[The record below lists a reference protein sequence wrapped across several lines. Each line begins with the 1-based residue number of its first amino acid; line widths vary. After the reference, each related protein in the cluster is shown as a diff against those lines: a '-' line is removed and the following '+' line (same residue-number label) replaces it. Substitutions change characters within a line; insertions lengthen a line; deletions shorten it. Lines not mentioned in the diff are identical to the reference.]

1 METLTNDRKVAI
13 IGCGFVG
20 STTAFCLMQSGLFSE
35 MVLIDIDQ
43 QRAEGEALD
52 IAHGMPYYKPMNIY
66 AGTYEDLADANIVI
80 ITAGV
85 NQKPGETRLDLV
97 QKNTAIFKTIIPE
110 ITKTSFNGILLV
122 ISNPVDIL
130 TYVTLKLSEYPTNRV
145 IGSGTVLDSA
155 RLKCVIGERLD
166 VDPRNVHARIVGEH
180 GDSEF
185 VLWSLANVSGVPINQ
200 YCELLGHFDHEESMK
215 EVADHVK
222 NSAYEIIEKKHATY
236 YGIACAVKRICEAII
251 RDRKTHPPHF

>member
-1 METLTNDRKVAI
+1 M
-13 IGCGFVG
+13 
-20 STTAFCLMQSGLFSE
+20 
-35 MVLIDIDQ
+35 
-43 QRAEGEALD
+43 
-52 IAHGMPYYKPMNIY
+52 
-66 AGTYEDLADANIVI
+66 
-80 ITAGV
+80 
-85 NQKPGETRLDLV
+85 V

-251 RDRKTHPPHF
+251 RDEKPILPISSYLEGEYGISDVVLSTPAIVGKNGLEYKVQVPINEEEQEKLEASAIALKEIIAQLDL